1 MPKTFSHSEMS
12 TILEM
17 YDDSISSEKNAQ
29 IIAPLLINRKAENLT
44 FKLRRL
50 KKQGILSS
58 KVVNEVI
65 TQEVKIENDFHARL
79 VEIIINHASADFKE
93 KLFIGM
99 LSKVGSGSGL

>member
-17 YDDSISSEKNAQ
+17 YDDSISSEKNAKM
-29 IIAPLLINRKAENLT
+29 IAPFLVNRKAENLT

-58 KVVNEVI
+58 KVTSEII
-65 TQEVKIENDFHARL
+65 TQETKIENDFHARL
-79 VEIIINHASADFKE
+79 VDIIINHASADFKE